1 MFKKLGDAI
10 LNLIVILERWICR
23 IQELLTPVIKIGTV
37 ISAIYSVLAIILL
50 FHKKMPPA
58 LIQGIR
64 NLPYNQEILTA
75 LAVISFA
82 TLVLSGGV
90 IEALHLFGFVTDF
103 SPEPRDVT
111 YDLWDDHSLIG
122 DLLEII
128 LILLPIVVVTV
139 IVACVPT
146 AFIIAHNIKK
156 HYNA

>member
-1 MFKKLGDAI
+1 MFKKLGDTI

-64 NLPYNQEILTA
+64 DLPYNQEILTA
-75 LAVISFA
+75 LVVISFA
-82 TLVLSGGV
+82 TLVLSGGI
-90 IEALHLFGFVTDF
+90 IEALRLFGFAAEL
-103 SPEPRDVT
+103 SPEPHDVT
-111 YDLWDDHSLIG
+111 YSFWDDHSLIG
-122 DLLEII
+122 DILDII
-128 LILLPIVVVTV
+128 LILLPFFVVAV

-146 AFIIAHNIKK
+146 VFIIAHNIRK
-156 HYNA
+156 HYNT